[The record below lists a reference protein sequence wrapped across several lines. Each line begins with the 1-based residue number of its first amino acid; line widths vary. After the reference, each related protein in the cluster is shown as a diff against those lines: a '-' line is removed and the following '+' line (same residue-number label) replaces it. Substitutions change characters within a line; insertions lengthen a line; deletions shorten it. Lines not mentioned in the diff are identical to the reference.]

1 MHPKKLYFI
10 RHGETEYNRLNIVQ
24 GRGVNAPLNDTGLW
38 QAEAF
43 YQTYRHIP
51 VKAVIAS
58 SLQRTHQTVG
68 PFTRQQLPLTALP
81 DLDEMHWGSFE
92 GQSPSPE
99 LREMYQ
105 KANLEWS
112 AGNYGFSFGDG
123 ESAQQLAERLS
134 RALQYLCERPEDTLL
149 VCSHGRALRCLL
161 CLAKGLPLSEMS
173 SFHPKNTGLYLAD
186 FDGSDFH
193 FELENDT
200 QHLEMFAR
208 LTPAFQ

>member
-24 GRGVNAPLNDTGLW
+24 GRGVNSPLNETGHW

-43 YQTYRHIP
+43 FHTYRHIP
-51 VKAVIAS
+51 VEAVIAS
-58 SLQRTHQTVG
+58 SLLRTHQTVA
-68 PFTRQQLPLTALP
+68 PFTQQQLPLTILN

-92 GQSPSPE
+92 GKPASPE
-99 LREMYQ
+99 LKEIYQ
-105 KANLEWS
+105 KATQEWS
-112 AGNYGFSFGDG
+112 LGNYDFSFGDG
-123 ESAQQLAERLS
+123 ESARQLADRLS
-134 RALQYLCERPEDTLL
+134 RALEYLCNRPEDTLL

-161 CLAKGLPLSEMS
+161 CLAKGLPLSEMA
-173 SFHPKNTGLYLAD
+173 SFHPKNTGLFVAY

-200 QHLEMFAR
+200 QHLTLYAR
-208 LTPAFQ
+208 LTQAFQ

>member
-24 GRGVNAPLNDTGLW
+24 GRGVNSTLNETGHW

-43 YQTYRHIP
+43 FHTYRHIP
-51 VKAVIAS
+51 VEAVIAS
-58 SLQRTHQTVG
+58 SLLRTHQTVA
-68 PFTRQQLPLTALP
+68 PFTQQQLPLTILN

-92 GQSPSPE
+92 GKPASPE
-99 LREMYQ
+99 LKEIYQ
-105 KANLEWS
+105 KATQEWS
-112 AGNYGFSFGDG
+112 LGNYDFSFGDG
-123 ESAQQLAERLS
+123 ESARQLADRLS
-134 RALQYLCERPEDTLL
+134 RALEYLCNRPEDTLL

-161 CLAKGLPLSEMS
+161 CLAKGLPLSEMA
-173 SFHPKNTGLYLAD
+173 SFHPKNTGLFVAY

-200 QHLEMFAR
+200 QHLTLYAR
-208 LTPAFQ
+208 LTQAFQ